1 MRVSK
6 DEEIPYFPCCVQTAN
21 IFLDILVFQQKQPMD
36 FVVVAGA
43 DRNCYP
49 SEDALN
55 LSTQIEGNGKLI
67 TYAVHESHKL
77 KIILYPKPDLCS
89 DSIIEQNFWR
99 LL

>member
-1 MRVSK
+1 M
-6 DEEIPYFPCCVQTAN
+6 PCSVQTAN

-49 SEDALN
+49 SEKALN
-55 LSTQIEGNGKLI
+55 LRIQIEGNDKLI
-67 TYAVHESHKL
+67 TYALYESHKL
-77 KIILYPKPDLCS
+77 KVILCPKPDLRF
-89 DSIIEQNFWR
+89 DRIIEQNFGQ